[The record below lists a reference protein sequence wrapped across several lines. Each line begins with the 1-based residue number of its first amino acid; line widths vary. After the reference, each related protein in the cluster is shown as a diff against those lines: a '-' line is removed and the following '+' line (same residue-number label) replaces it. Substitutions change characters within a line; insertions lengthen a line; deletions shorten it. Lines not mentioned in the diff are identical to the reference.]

1 MRSEKV
7 IKNVLVTWIGLAFVS
22 LGGFV
27 IRIILART
35 MAEEYLGLN
44 GVFGN
49 VIAVLSM
56 AELGVGPAIAFSL
69 YKPIA
74 EKDERQIKALM
85 RLFRNF
91 YIGVG
96 SFMIIVGLII
106 TPFIKTLFLKD
117 MPTNVDH
124 IYFIFMMYVVNA
136 AFTYFFSYKC
146 VYLSA
151 NQYYYLYSANH
162 AICYVCMYIVQTI
175 VLLVTKNFILFYS
188 VQVATT
194 VIEYL
199 RISHIADKKYPI
211 LRSRDKYDLPEDTK
225 KTIKVNVFAAMGHNV
240 GSVILNSTDNIVISK
255 FVGLVKAGYYSNYML
270 IISTLNMFM
279 NQAFQALLAGVG
291 NLAVEADEK
300 QQEDTF
306 YLVFF
311 VNYWIYALAA
321 TCLMCL
327 ATPFIELAFGKKFVL
342 SLPILIA
349 IVINFYATGMRQTCI
364 AYKSAYGI
372 LIQDVHKAY
381 IEAILN
387 LIVSILLVHKLGIL
401 GVVLGT
407 IISNYA
413 VAFWIEPNV
422 FFKHGFKKSPKKYY
436 CYYALYFVSFALM
449 IALSYKLTTLYSFSL
464 VPQLLLNAVVA
475 VVVSNLFVVIVWG
488 RSKSFK
494 TFYNILKNILKKK
507 LNRS

>member
-1 MRSEKV
+1 MRSEKS
-7 IKNVLVTWIGLAFVS
+7 IKNVLVTWLGLVFVS
-22 LGGFV
+22 LGGFA
-27 IRIILART
+27 IRIVLART
-35 MAEEYLGLN
+35 MADEYLGLN

-49 VIAVLSM
+49 VISVLSL
-56 AELGVGPAIAFSL
+56 AELGVGPAITFSL

-74 EKDERQIKALM
+74 ENDERQIKALM
-85 RLFRNF
+85 RLYRNF

-96 SFMIIVGLII
+96 SFMMIAGLII

-117 MPTNVDH
+117 MPANVDH
-124 IYFIFMMYVVNA
+124 IYFIFIMYVANA
-136 AFTYFFSYKC
+136 AFSYFYSYKC

-151 NQYYYLYSANH
+151 NQNYYLYSANH
-162 AICYVCMYIVQTI
+162 AICYVCMYVIQAI
-175 VLLVTKNFILFYS
+175 VLIGTKNFILFYA

-194 VIEYL
+194 VIENL
-199 RISHIADKKYPI
+199 RISHIANKKYPI
-211 LRSRDKYDLPEDTK
+211 LKSHDKYDLPEETK
-225 KTIKVNVFAAMGHNV
+225 KTIKVNVFAAIGHNLGNIV
-240 GSVILNSTDNIVISK
+240 LNSTDNIVISK
-255 FVGLVKAGYYSNYML
+255 FVGLVMAGYYSNYIL
-270 IISTLNMFM
+270 ITSTLNMFM
-279 NQAFQALLAGVG
+279 NQAFQALLGSVG

-311 VNYWIYALAA
+311 VNFWIYAFAA

-327 ATPFIELAFGKKFVL
+327 ASPFIELAFGSKFVL
-342 SLPILIA
+342 TLPILIA
-349 IVINFYATGMRQTCI
+349 IVINFFATGMRQTCI
-364 AYKSAYGI
+364 VFKSAYGI

-387 LIVSILLVHKLGIL
+387 LVVSIILVQKLGIL

-449 IALSYKLTTLYSFSL
+449 IALSYKITTLYSFGL

-475 VVVSNLFVVIVWG
+475 VVVSNLFVLIVWG

-494 TFYNILKNILKKK
+494 TFYNILKNMLMKK
-507 LNRS
+507 LGRA